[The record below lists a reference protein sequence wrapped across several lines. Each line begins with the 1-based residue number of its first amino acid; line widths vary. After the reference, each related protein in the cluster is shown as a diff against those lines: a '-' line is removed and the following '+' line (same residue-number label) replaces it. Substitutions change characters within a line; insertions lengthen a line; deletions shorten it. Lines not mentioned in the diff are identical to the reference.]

1 MVKSKA
7 RAMTNLVVNVVS
19 PKTSNCQK
27 IKKILMMVKLLLIL
41 KKSKTIVLN

>member
-27 IKKILMMVKLLLIL
+27 KKNLMMVKLLLIL